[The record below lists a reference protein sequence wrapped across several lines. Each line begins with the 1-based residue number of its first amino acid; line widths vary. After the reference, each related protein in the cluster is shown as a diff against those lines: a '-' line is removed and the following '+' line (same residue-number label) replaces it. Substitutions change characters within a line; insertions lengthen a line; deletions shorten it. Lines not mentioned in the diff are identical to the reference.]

1 MPTNAIDDKT
11 IPPVAV
17 GHVSMAVNHVGP
29 AVDWFA
35 GMGLR
40 TVATRE
46 SFAVLELRG
55 GTHLILRQ
63 TDEEIAAGSLAPIDL
78 MVDDLD
84 ATRDACAGRGLAP
97 DEITE
102 GSVHRSFRV
111 AGPDGYAV
119 KITSSHTGGRA
130 V

>member
-1 MPTNAIDDKT
+1 MANASDDET
-11 IPPVAV
+11 IPPVAI
-17 GHVSMAVNHVGP
+17 GHVRMEVRHVGP

-40 TVATRE
+40 TVATRD

-63 TDEEIAAGSLAPIDL
+63 TDQEIAAGTLAPIDL
-78 MVDDLD
+78 MVEDLD
-84 ATRDACAGRGLAP
+84 ATREACAGRGLAP
-97 DEITE
+97 GDITA
-102 GSVHRSFRV
+102 GSVHRSFHV
-111 AGPDGYAV
+111 AGPDGYSV

>member
-1 MPTNAIDDKT
+1 MPNVIDDGT

-17 GHVSMAVNHVGP
+17 GHVRMDVNDV
-29 AVDWFA
+29 AAAADWFA

-40 TVATRE
+40 TVATYE
-46 SFAVLELRG
+46 TLAVLELRG
-55 GTHLILRQ
+55 GTHLVLRG
-63 TDEEIAAGSLAPIDL
+63 TDEKIDPGTLAPIDL

-84 ATRDACAGRGLAP
+84 ASRDECTGRGLVP
-97 DEITE
+97 GEITE
-102 GSVHRSFRV
+102 GSVHRSFHV
-111 AGPDGYAV
+111 AGPDGYSV

>member
-1 MPTNAIDDKT
+1 MPNALDDRT
-11 IPPVAV
+11 IPAVAV
-17 GHVSMAVNHVGP
+17 GHVSMEVNHVGP
-29 AVDWFA
+29 AADWFA

-40 TVATRE
+40 TVATYD
-46 SFAVLELRG
+46 SLAVLELRG
-55 GTHLILRQ
+55 GTHLVLRR
-63 TDEEIAAGSLAPIDL
+63 TDEEVAPGALAPIDL

-84 ATRDACAGRGLAP
+84 ATRDVCAKRGLAP
-97 DEITE
+97 SEITE

-111 AGPDGYAV
+111 AGPDGYSV

>member
-1 MPTNAIDDKT
+1 MASASDDGT

-17 GHVSMAVNHVGP
+17 GHVSMEVNRVGP
-29 AVDWFA
+29 AADWFA

-40 TVATRE
+40 TVATRD

-63 TDEEIAAGSLAPIDL
+63 TDQEIAAGTVAPIDL
-78 MVDDLD
+78 MVEDLD
-84 ATRDACAGRGLAP
+84 AIREACAGRGLAP
-97 DEITE
+97 GDITE
-102 GSVHRSFRV
+102 GSVHRSFHV
-111 AGPDGYAV
+111 AGPDGYSV

>member
-1 MPTNAIDDKT
+1 MSNVIDDGT

-17 GHVSMAVNHVGP
+17 GHVSMEVNHIGP

-35 GMGLR
+35 AMGLR
-40 TVATRE
+40 TVTTRDK
-46 SFAVLELRG
+46 FAVLELRG
-55 GTHLILRQ
+55 GTHLVLSR
-63 TDEEIAAGSLAPIDL
+63 TDQEVVAGTLAPIDL

-97 DEITE
+97 VEITE
-102 GSVHRSFRV
+102 GSVHRSFHV
-111 AGPDGYAV
+111 PGPDGYSV
-119 KITSSHTGGRA
+119 KITSSHTGARA

>member
-1 MPTNAIDDKT
+1 MPNVIDDGT

-17 GHVSMAVNHVGP
+17 GHVSMEVNHIGP

-35 GMGLR
+35 AMGLR
-40 TVATRE
+40 TVTTRDK
-46 SFAVLELRG
+46 FAVLELRG
-55 GTHLILRQ
+55 GTHLVLSR
-63 TDEEIAAGSLAPIDL
+63 TDQEVVAGTLAPIDL

-97 DEITE
+97 GEITE
-102 GSVHRSFRV
+102 GSVHRSFHV
-111 AGPDGYAV
+111 PGPDGYSV
-119 KITSSHTGGRA
+119 KITSSHTAGRA

>member
-1 MPTNAIDDKT
+1 MPNVIDDGT

-17 GHVSMAVNHVGP
+17 GHVSMEVNHIGP

-35 GMGLR
+35 AMGLR
-40 TVATRE
+40 TVTTRDK
-46 SFAVLELRG
+46 FAVLELRG
-55 GTHLILRQ
+55 GTHLVLSR
-63 TDEEIAAGSLAPIDL
+63 TDQEVVAGTLAPIDL

-97 DEITE
+97 GEITE
-102 GSVHRSFRV
+102 GSVHRSFHV
-111 AGPDGYAV
+111 PGPDGYSV
-119 KITSSHTGGRA
+119 KITSSHTGARA

>member
-1 MPTNAIDDKT
+1 MPNVIDDET

-17 GHVSMAVNHVGP
+17 GHVSMEVNHVGP

-35 GMGLR
+35 AMGLR

-55 GTHLILRQ
+55 GTHLVLSR
-63 TDEEIAAGSLAPIDL
+63 TDQEVVAGTLAPIDL

-97 DEITE
+97 GEITE
-102 GSVHRSFRV
+102 GSVHRSFHV
-111 AGPDGYAV
+111 PGPDGYSV
-119 KITSSHTGGRA
+119 KITSSHTGARA

>member
-1 MPTNAIDDKT
+1 MPNVIDDGT

-17 GHVSMAVNHVGP
+17 GHVSMDVNHIGP

-35 GMGLR
+35 AMGLR
-40 TVATRE
+40 TVTTRDK
-46 SFAVLELRG
+46 FAVLELRG
-55 GTHLILRQ
+55 GTHLVLSR
-63 TDEEIAAGSLAPIDL
+63 TDQEVVAGTLAPIDL

-97 DEITE
+97 GEITE
-102 GSVHRSFRV
+102 GSVHRSFHV
-111 AGPDGYAV
+111 PGPDGYSV
-119 KITSSHTGGRA
+119 KITSSHTGARA

>member
-1 MPTNAIDDKT
+1 MPNAIDDGT

-17 GHVSMAVNHVGP
+17 GHVSMEVNHVGP

-35 GMGLR
+35 AMGLR

-55 GTHLILRQ
+55 GTHLVLRR
-63 TDEEIAAGSLAPIDL
+63 TDQEVAAGTLAPIDL

-97 DEITE
+97 GEITE
-102 GSVHRSFRV
+102 GSVHRSFHV
-111 AGPDGYAV
+111 AGPDGYSV
-119 KITSSHTGGRA
+119 KITSSHTGARA

>member
-1 MPTNAIDDKT
+1 MPNAIDDGT

-35 GMGLR
+35 AMGLR

-46 SFAVLELRG
+46 SFAVLEFRG
-55 GTHLILRQ
+55 GTHLILRR
-63 TDEEIAAGSLAPIDL
+63 TDQEVVAGTLAPIDL

-84 ATRDACAGRGLAP
+84 ATREACAGRGLAP
-97 DEITE
+97 GEITE
-102 GSVHRSFRV
+102 GSVHRSFHL
-111 AGPDGYAV
+111 AGPDGYSV
-119 KITSSHTGGRA
+119 KVTSSHTGGRA

>member
-1 MPTNAIDDKT
+1 MAYAGDDGT

-17 GHVSMAVNHVGP
+17 GHVRMEVSDVGS

-35 GMGLR
+35 AMGLR
-40 TVATRE
+40 TVATRD

-55 GTHLILRQ
+55 GTHLVLRE
-63 TDEEIAAGSLAPIDL
+63 TDREIAPGTVAPIDL

-84 ATRDACAGRGLAP
+84 ATREACAGRGLAP
-97 DEITE
+97 GDITE
-102 GSVHRSFRV
+102 GSVHRSFHV
-111 AGPDGYAV
+111 AGPGGYSV

>member
-1 MPTNAIDDKT
+1 MPNVIDDET

-17 GHVSMAVNHVGP
+17 GHVSMEVNHVGP

-35 GMGLR
+35 AMGLR
-40 TVATRE
+40 TVTTRE
-46 SFAVLELRG
+46 KFAVLELRG
-55 GTHLILRQ
+55 GTHLVLSR
-63 TDEEIAAGSLAPIDL
+63 TDQQVVAGTLAPIDL

-97 DEITE
+97 GEITE
-102 GSVHRSFRV
+102 GSVHRSFHV
-111 AGPDGYAV
+111 AGPDGYSV
-119 KITSSHTGGRA
+119 KITSSHTGTRA